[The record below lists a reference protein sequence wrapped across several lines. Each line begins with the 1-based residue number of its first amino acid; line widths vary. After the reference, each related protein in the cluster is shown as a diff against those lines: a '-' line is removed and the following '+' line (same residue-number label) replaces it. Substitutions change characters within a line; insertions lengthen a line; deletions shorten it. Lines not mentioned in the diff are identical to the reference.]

1 MKIENEI
8 RYLELP
14 QGYSPRL
21 WNAKSACAGWR
32 APSGV
37 NLSAIPPRRYLT
49 GVDFL
54 ASPCVLFPVSAIR
67 TPKLPLLPLWKK
79 GVGGMRAKGARECR
93 TSLISPKNSPLE
105 RGLLRLLGLGSASI
119 DPCCAEASTRA
130 RSIRSCAWRFA
141 RNHTTALML

>member
-37 NLSAIPPRRYLT
+37 NLSAIRIEERTKNEQNKLLACAVRGKPLGDTPPGDTLQ
-49 GVDFL
+49 G
-54 ASPCVLFPVSAIR
+54 
-67 TPKLPLLPLWKK
+67 
-79 GVGGMRAKGARECR
+79 
-93 TSLISPKNSPLE
+93 
-105 RGLLRLLGLGSASI
+105 
-119 DPCCAEASTRA
+119 
-130 RSIRSCAWRFA
+130 
-141 RNHTTALML
+141 